1 MLEALGMG
9 HEAEL
14 VYRIILEHPT
24 WGVAEIAKHL
34 DWRDGTVRSAMDT
47 LADLR
52 LLRPSAEDPDR
63 MRPVSPQI
71 GLAALLVRSEAE
83 LSRRQSQIEA
93 SRAAVAAL
101 ASEYGVGEDYAP
113 EVVERHEGN
122 DAVRVRLGDLM
133 DSSKSECLS
142 FQPGAQ
148 QPEARDG
155 ARPLAQTALERGIK
169 LRTIRQEIFRN
180 DPLTLAYV
188 RWSTSLGGQTRTVP
202 TLPMRLVVI
211 DWQCALVPLDP
222 TDSSRGA
229 LELRSPGAVAAMR
242 ALFEQFWS
250 IATPWDEKSPQ
261 RDQNGLS
268 RRELELIKLL
278 AAGHTDEMVGR
289 KLGLSLRTIRRMT
302 SDLME
307 RLGAQSRFQ
316 AGVNAVHRSWL

>member
-14 VYRIILEHPT
+14 VYRTILEHPT
-24 WGVAEIAKHL
+24 WGVAEVAAHL
-34 DWRDGTVRSAMDT
+34 DWHDANVRTAMDT

-52 LLRPSAEDPDR
+52 LLRPSPGNPGQL
-63 MRPVSPQI
+63 RPVSPQV

-83 LSRRQSQIEA
+83 LNRRQSQIET

-101 ASEYGVGEDYAP
+101 AAEYGVGADYAP
-113 EVVERHEGN
+113 EVMERLEGN
-122 DAVRVRLGDLM
+122 EAVRNRLGELM
-133 DSSKSECLS
+133 DAAKAECLS

-148 QPEARDG
+148 QPETREAG
-155 ARPLAQTALERGIK
+155 RPLVQDALERGIK
-169 LRTIRQEIFRN
+169 LRAIRQEIFRN
-180 DPLTLAYV
+180 DPLTLTYV
-188 RWSTSLGGQTRTVP
+188 RWNTSLGGQTRTVP
-202 TLPMRLVVI
+202 ALPMRLVVI

-222 TDSSRGA
+222 NDSSRGA

-250 IATPWDEKSPQ
+250 IATPWDEKAPQ

-268 RRELELIKLL
+268 RRELELLKLL
-278 AAGHTDEMVGR
+278 AAGHTDEVVGR

-307 RLGAQSRFQ
+307 RLDAQSRFQ
-316 AGVNAVHRSWL
+316 AGVNAVQRHWL